1 MNQDPSKQ
9 KRSSPGAPKRSSGER
24 SETERN
30 EGAPGESAAGQPSA
44 PPNPEV
50 LEKARRRRFTAEYKL
65 RILQEVDSARE
76 SGEIG
81 AILRR
86 EGLYSSHLITWRRQ
100 HDAGALSALQAKKRG
115 RKAKEVHPLA
125 RKLAESEAKNRRL
138 EKRLAEAQ
146 IIIEFQKK
154 VADLLGIPLK
164 GRENEEI
171 D

>member
-1 MNQDPSKQ
+1 
-9 KRSSPGAPKRSSGER
+9 
-24 SETERN
+24 
-30 EGAPGESAAGQPSA
+30 
-44 PPNPEV
+44 
-50 LEKARRRRFTAEYKL
+50 
-65 RILQEVDSARE
+65 
-76 SGEIG
+76 
-81 AILRR
+81 
-86 EGLYSSHLITWRRQ
+86 LITWRRQ

-164 GRENEEI
+164 SRENEEN

>member
-1 MNQDPSKQ
+1 VGEGPS
-9 KRSSPGAPKRSSGER
+9 
-24 SETERN
+24 
-30 EGAPGESAAGQPSA
+30 
-44 PPNPEV
+44 PPDPEV
-50 LEKARRRRFTAEYKL
+50 LERPRRRQFTAEYKL
-65 RILQEVDSARE
+65 RILQEVDASRK

-81 AILRR
+81 VLLRR
-86 EGLYSSHLITWRRQ
+86 EGLYFSHLITWRRQ
-100 HDAGALSALQAKKRG
+100 RDAGALSALQARKRG

-164 GRENEEI
+164 RHENEEN